1 MNYFSSKFLLLL
13 QSLEELMFAAFVIGW
28 YLASSMDS
36 LYSMS
41 SGTGL
46 CISCSP
52 RYLVCD
58 VLNPL
63 LYRSRVV
70 VHPTSCLSIPWCVGV
85 GSVLDPSCMFLQEAC
100 FGFSSTHKEGNPL
113 YLWLRHNQSHNQWQD
128 GEAAPV
134 LALEWPAFCG
144 CLGSGPF
151 CSWTSPIY
159 SVGIELV
166 PVIFSEC
173 KWTSLPYFYLLYTI
187 WSSGQCLGSVFLLRQ
202 ALHEL
207 SRSSESSVP
216 KAGLPPCFSITDF
229 NSLTAEAQVLRSKG
243 LLNSV
248 CILES

>member
-58 VLNPL
+58 VLNQL

-113 YLWLRHNQSHNQWQD
+113 YLLTPTQSVAQPVAGWGSCTSIGAWVACLLWL
-128 GEAAPV
+128 
-134 LALEWPAFCG
+134 
-144 CLGSGPF
+144 SG
-151 CSWTSPIY
+151 
-159 SVGIELV
+159 
-166 PVIFSEC
+166 
-173 KWTSLPYFYLLYTI
+173 I
-187 WSSGQCLGSVFLLRQ
+187 WAFLLLNESHLQ
-202 ALHEL
+202 CWYWACSCHLLWVQVDFIALFL
-207 SRSSESSVP
+207 SPLHYMILWTVP
-216 KAGLPPCFSITDF
+216 GLCFLAPAGSPWTLQIIWILCSKSWFTTMLF
-229 NSLTAEAQVLRSKG
+229 NHWL
-243 LLNSV
+243 
-248 CILES
+248 